1 MDVSVLTDSQI
12 SHSQQSGQQPM
23 VCEEREREREQDT
36 TRWLNSHEQTWV
48 CLQSCLSLTHTLVYT
63 RTHRNKV
70 RKAAHLPAAVLPVP
84 AVEFPQPML

>member
-12 SHSQQSGQQPM
+12 SHSQQSDQQPM
-23 VCEEREREREQDT
+23 VCEERERDT

-48 CLQSCLSLTHTLVYT
+48 CLQSCLSLSHTHTLVYT